1 MSPFFSCI
9 TVTADDPFYLWLL
22 FSPSSSSSRLFTHPS
37 STDPSFETPSEL
49 VSLPFQL
56 NPSTRSSDST
66 SAYSHLPPL
75 SQQDAQLPQGFRALP
90 STDVID
96 VTKLAPQDLPPPAY
110 ENVDERPSS
119 SFSRPSALTARASR
133 PLPVPPLDRLSNS
146 PSVPSVSSATG
157 AVSAEPVNPALHSS
171 PPNCIDPV
179 LSAGRPFSPPGT
191 SQLSAP
197 SLGILHSLDPSTSR
211 DWLGGYSTGISPPS
225 SQSPFNSLPRR
236 MTAESSQQ
244 SNSSASFDHHSS
256 WNPNQSFSGSQQGL
270 PAASV
275 SSRSSRPISS
285 CDSIS
290 TLSPPPPYS
299 PEASSSRNAGLPSE
313 YSPDA
318 RSIDLPHPVLTLSA
332 PRGLPPPAP
341 PTILDPPPARPNS
354 TLRSRAPHEPFLSD
368 APPPPDSWIAVE
380 TLPVEYRLVAR
391 LPGFRRDA
399 MCVICVVM
407 SACPLTN
414 RYHYHL

>member
-179 LSAGRPFSPPGT
+179 LSAGDHSPR
-191 SQLSAP
+191 QA
-197 SLGILHSLDPSTSR
+197 LHNCLLHPLESCIPLIRLP
-211 DWLGGYSTGISPPS
+211 LVTGWADI
-225 SQSPFNSLPRR
+225 
-236 MTAESSQQ
+236 
-244 SNSSASFDHHSS
+244 
-256 WNPNQSFSGSQQGL
+256 L
-270 PAASV
+270 PASHHHPLKV
-275 SSRSSRPISS
+275 
-285 CDSIS
+285 
-290 TLSPPPPYS
+290 
-299 PEASSSRNAGLPSE
+299 
-313 YSPDA
+313 
-318 RSIDLPHPVLTLSA
+318 RSIPCHV
-332 PRGLPPPAP
+332 G
-341 PTILDPPPARPNS
+341 
-354 TLRSRAPHEPFLSD
+354 
-368 APPPPDSWIAVE
+368 
-380 TLPVEYRLVAR
+380 
-391 LPGFRRDA
+391 
-399 MCVICVVM
+399 
-407 SACPLTN
+407 
-414 RYHYHL
+414 